1 MKKESYSKP
10 SSNTQEAILSKI
22 KIIIDEDQKKINNEN
37 NSINDDSKIE
47 FSDISDKINENE
59 DNSYMEKQLSLLLEV
74 FTITYSKKTY
84 KELIKEIEE
93 KEILLY
99 SNSIISFKIM
109 VLKIKCLLKLLLLEY
124 NNLLIS
130 KNINYHDIDNA
141 SQNIQNEFKRISNM
155 LINNNAY
162 EYEIMTQVYCK
173 YLYLLSKISLKKE
186 NNIKSLGFVI
196 LGINMLK
203 TFFIK
208 AKIAIDIKTYTIY
221 TKLMLSLINTLIGDN
236 NFEQA
241 LLYNRSLLKIIET
254 SQKFINFCNK
264 GNYEENHISPFIS
277 KKFMKYTG
285 YAFLF
290 SGCCFEQ
297 FGNDLKALESYRQA
311 KFFLEKDQ

>member
-1 MKKESYSKP
+1 MRKESYSKP
-10 SSNTQEAILSKI
+10 SSNTQEAIISKI
-22 KIIIDEDQKKINNEN
+22 KIIIDEDRKKINNEN
-37 NSINDDSKIE
+37 NSINDNSKIE

-130 KNINYHDIDNA
+130 KNINYHDIDSA
-141 SQNIQNEFKRISNM
+141 SQNIQNEFKKISNM

-186 NNIKSLGFVI
+186 DNIKSLGFII

-208 AKIAIDIKTYTIY
+208 TKIAIDIKTYTIY
-221 TKLMLSLINTLIGDN
+221 TKLMLSLVNTLIGDN

-254 SQKFINFCNK
+254 SQKFINFVIK
-264 GNYEENHISPFIS
+264 EIMRKII
-277 KKFMKYTG
+277 
-285 YAFLF
+285 FLLLL
-290 SGCCFEQ
+290 Q
-297 FGNDLKALESYRQA
+297 KNL
-311 KFFLEKDQ
+311 